1 MQNNRL
7 FKRRG
12 MIPLAIA
19 LLLWVTA
26 LLVTSFYP
34 QVFHPFAEPSTQGGL
49 HFNGF
54 YRELNPT
61 QRIAQ
66 YLRFSA
72 NGQVLAGATDV
83 GIKPENMMIWFDTTA
98 HSLAR
103 GTYQLNEQGQLAFSV
118 SGWNGVT
125 EYKGLAQDQKLDV
138 VWRKAGS
145 DKDNVSSFE
154 FVPVP

>member
-19 LLLWVTA
+19 LLLWGGA

-34 QVFHPFAEPSTQGGL
+34 QVFHPFAEPSAQGSL
-49 HFNGF
+49 QFNGF
-54 YRELNPT
+54 YRELNPK

-66 YLRFSA
+66 YLRFSS
-72 NGQVLAGATDV
+72 NGQVLAGSTDM
-83 GIKPENMMIWFDTTA
+83 GIPPAKMMIWFDTTA
-98 HSLAR
+98 PSLAR
-103 GTYQLNEQGQLAFSV
+103 GTYQVNEQGQLEFSV
-118 SGWNGVT
+118 SGWNGVVA
-125 EYKGLAQDQKLDV
+125 YKGLAQDQKLDV
-138 VWRKAGS
+138 VWRAAGN